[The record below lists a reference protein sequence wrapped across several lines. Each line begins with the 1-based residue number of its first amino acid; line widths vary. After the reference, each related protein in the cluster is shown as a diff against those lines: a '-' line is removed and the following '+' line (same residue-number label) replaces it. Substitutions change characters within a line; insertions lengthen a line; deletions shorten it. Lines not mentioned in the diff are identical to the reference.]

1 MYNFAQR
8 LDPLVYVY
16 NKILSIVLWKDPILT
31 VVFGV
36 FLTIV
41 IYYMKTSILIGGIG
55 LYFGK

>member
-16 NKILSIVLWKDPILT
+16 NKILSIILWKEPTLT
-31 VVFGV
+31 VSIGI

-41 IYYMKTSILIGGIG
+41 IYYMKTSILLGGIG

>member
-16 NKILSIVLWKDPILT
+16 NKILAIIMWKDPLIT
-31 VVFGV
+31 VAMGV

-41 IYYMKTSILIGGIG
+41 IYYMKTSILLGGIA

>member
-16 NKILSIVLWKDPILT
+16 NKILAIILWKEPIFT
-31 VVFGV
+31 IAIGV
-36 FLTIV
+36 FVTIV
-41 IYYMKTSILIGGIG
+41 IYYMKTSILIGGIA

>member
-16 NKILSIVLWKDPILT
+16 NTVASIIVWKDPTFT
-31 VVFGV
+31 VAIGV

-41 IYYMKTSILIGGIG
+41 IYYMKTSILLGGIA